1 MFSYQKKGS
10 YTYGSRDSVTSLF
23 LSKLILHLLYFC
35 NSFLIMFILFHSAV
49 YDDIIGCQNLSAIN
63 TPIAKAVEKDEDY
76 KEVALYHKVEQA
88 ALDLRVKKNI
98 NDEKIIS
105 QYEYCKNAGFEYVQG
120 YLFSKPIP
128 YDMITN
134 YFQKNKLLL
143 LVSESCDYKTNK
155 KIDKCS
161 HCSTSCIAEPV
172 KNACFPSRRKALMKF
187 IYDAIKRN
195 YNNRKPPFFCSFYV
209 ACKCHPECKTAKTD
223 KMNKLICIPETRHLF
238 DCFLTGKIPAA
249 AQNKKRRNP
258 FYDFY
263 HFTFTRRSRHFHF

>member
-35 NSFLIMFILFHSAV
+35 NSFLIMFIFFHSAV
-49 YDDIIGCQNLSAIN
+49 
-63 TPIAKAVEKDEDY
+63 
-76 KEVALYHKVEQA
+76 
-88 ALDLRVKKNI
+88 
-98 NDEKIIS
+98 NDERIVS

-143 LVSESCDYKTNK
+143 LISESCDYTTNK

-172 KNACFPSRRKALMKF
+172 KNACFPSRRKALVKF

-238 DCFLTGKIPAA
+238 DSFLTGKIPAA
-249 AQNKKRRNP
+249 AQNKKSRNP

>member
-1 MFSYQKKGS
+1 MLVLNMF
-10 YTYGSRDSVTSLF
+10 RE
-23 LSKLILHLLYFC
+23 I
-35 NSFLIMFILFHSAV
+35 
-49 YDDIIGCQNLSAIN
+49 
-63 TPIAKAVEKDEDY
+63 
-76 KEVALYHKVEQA
+76 
-88 ALDLRVKKNI
+88 
-98 NDEKIIS
+98 
-105 QYEYCKNAGFEYVQG
+105 
-120 YLFSKPIP
+120 FSKPIP

-143 LVSESCDYKTNK
+143 LISESCDYTTNK

-172 KNACFPSRRKALMKF
+172 KNACFPSRRKALVKF

-195 YNNRKPPFFCSFYV
+195 YNNRKPPFFCSFYI